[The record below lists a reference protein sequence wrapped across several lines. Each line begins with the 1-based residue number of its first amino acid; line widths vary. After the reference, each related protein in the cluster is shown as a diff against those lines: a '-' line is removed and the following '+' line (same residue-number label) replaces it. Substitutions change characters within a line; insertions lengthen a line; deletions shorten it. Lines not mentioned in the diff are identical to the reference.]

1 MIVIFSHLLIAV
13 IAIGFGIKNLISQ
26 KGTQTHKIVGWIWVL
41 LMFYVAF
48 SSFWIK
54 EINEGYYSL
63 IHLLSIYVLVTI
75 TLGIYFLR
83 KGNVKLHKSFMV
95 GNLIGLIVAGIFT
108 LLPGRYI
115 SQVLGLF
122 S

>member
-1 MIVIFSHLLIAV
+1 MIVVVSHLLIAV
-13 IAIGFGIKNLISQ
+13 LAISFGIKNLISQ
-26 KGTQTHKIVGWIWVL
+26 KGTKTHKIVGWIWVL
-41 LMFYVAF
+41 LMFYVAL

-54 EINEGYYSL
+54 KINEGYYSV

-83 KGNVKLHKSFMV
+83 KGNVKLHKSFMF

-122 S
+122 